1 LKKTPVHLGST
12 TASNAEA
19 YGWFGNSV
27 SLAGDTLAVG
37 ATGEDSN
44 QTTIT
49 NGEGASNDNSAWRSG
64 AVYVYRNLDKLS
76 DPNLRVSEQSSNSIT
91 LSWHSNMGLADRV
104 KIVPA
109 TMEKKHPLAAM
120 MSTPSRLMPTSLP
133 IPTPA
138 FPQHQIRLSGVCL

>member
-1 LKKTPVHLGST
+1 MLRRMVGLAIPFRSRATLWLWGLPEKTRIRPPSQTAKELATTTRLGDRVQCT
-12 TASNAEA
+12 
-19 YGWFGNSV
+19 
-27 SLAGDTLAVG
+27 
-37 ATGEDSN
+37 
-44 QTTIT
+44 
-49 NGEGASNDNSAWRSG
+49 G

-120 MSTPSRLMPTSLP
+120 MPTPSRLMPTSP
-133 IPTPA
+133 PTPTTA